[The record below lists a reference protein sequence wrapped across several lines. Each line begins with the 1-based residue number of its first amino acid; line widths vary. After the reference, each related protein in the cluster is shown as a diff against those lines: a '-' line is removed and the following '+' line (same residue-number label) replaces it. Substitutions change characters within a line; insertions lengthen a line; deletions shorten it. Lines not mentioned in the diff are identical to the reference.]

1 MKINPK
7 YKLRTLAGES
17 VLFLQGNVD
26 GTTSKL
32 MTLNETSAWLWNN
45 LQAKEFETED
55 VVKLLLSEFEIDEA
69 TAKND
74 AEEWINTLK
83 GYNIF
88 E

>member
-7 YKLRTLAGES
+7 YKLRTLAGEN
-17 VLFLQGNVD
+17 VVFLQGKVD
-26 GTTSKL
+26 VETSKL
-32 MTLNETSAWLWNN
+32 LTLNETSVWLWNN
-45 LQAKEFETED
+45 LQDKEFETED
-55 VVKLLLSEFEIDEA
+55 VAKLLLSEYEVDET

>member
-7 YKLRTLAGES
+7 YKLRTLAGE
-17 VLFLQGNVD
+17 NVVFMP
-26 GTTSKL
+26 GTAEKETSKL
-32 MTLNETSAWLWNN
+32 MVLNDTSAWLWNN
-45 LQAKEFETED
+45 FFGKEFEIED
-55 VVKLLLSEFEIDEA
+55 VAKLLLSEYEVDET

>member
-7 YKLRTLAGES
+7 YKLRTLVGDS